1 MKTKKVNVKE
11 VVDNNA
17 YCPIPL
23 DVFPNQMGI
32 NLVSVDSVEWVEQED
47 GQLDKV
53 TINFIANNT
62 QQETLEEAA
71 ENYANKKG
79 HIPTTELE
87 DAIFKQGFIDGVKS
101 KERMYSEAIEFAEWI
116 RIKDFQTTSKKN
128 WIGLDMKY
136 YTTQELFEQFK
147 KK

>member
-87 DAIFKQGFIDGVKS
+87 DAIFKQGFLDGAK
-101 KERMYSEAIEFAEWI
+101 RMYSEGNKIMKFLDTEYELGISDKKTIE
-116 RIKDFQTTSKKN
+116 RIKWYFKT
-128 WIGLDMKY
+128 Y
-136 YTTQELFEQFK
+136 FEQFK